1 MKAGIFVDASNI
13 SVNGGYSMRYDV
25 LKEYC
30 QRSHTQL
37 IRLNTYLAYDAERAE
52 TDLEYRD
59 RQVAYH
65 SVLRSFGFKVITKN
79 IKRFVT
85 EEGEFVSKAN
95 ADIDMAVDILLQT
108 NNLDKI
114 YVLTGD
120 SDFQKVVQAVQ
131 NKGSRVELIAFKNI
145 ARSLI
150 NEVDFFTSGYLIP
163 NLIPIKDQRSEDW
176 GKEHRRVRG
185 TCYALQDGFGFMR
198 YYDLNHQSQEI
209 FFHFSQ
215 LPRGIRPRLEEV
227 FEFSLA
233 QNLRG
238 DGLMAT
244 DIEAL

>member
-1 MKAGIFVDASNI
+1 MKAGIFVDAANI

-30 QRSHTQL
+30 LRNNTQL
-37 IRLNTYLAYDAERAE
+37 IRLNTYLAYDSERAE
-52 TDLEYRD
+52 NDYEYRD

-65 SVLRSFGFKVITKN
+65 SVLRSFGFKVITKT

-95 ADIDMAVDILLQT
+95 ADIDMAVDMLLQS

-114 YVLTGD
+114 YLLTGD

-131 NKGSRVELIAFKNI
+131 NKGARVEQIAFKNI
-145 ARSLI
+145 AKELTH
-150 NEVDFFTSGYLIP
+150 EVDFFTSGYIIP
-163 NLIPIKDQRSEDW
+163 NLIPIKDQESEQW
-176 GKEHRRVRG
+176 GKEGCRVRG

-198 YYDLNHQSQEI
+198 YLDFDHENHEI

-227 FEFSLA
+227 FEFTLA
-233 QNLRG
+233 KNLRG

-244 DIEAL
+244 DIIAI

>member
-30 QRSHTQL
+30 LKDNTQL
-37 IRLNTYLAYDAERAE
+37 LRLNTYLAYDSERAE
-52 TDLEYRD
+52 TDYEYRD

-65 SVLRSFGFKVITKN
+65 SVLRSFGFKVITKT

-95 ADIDMAVDILLQT
+95 ADIDLAVDMLLQS

-114 YVLTGD
+114 FLLTGD
-120 SDFQKVVQAVQ
+120 SDFEKVVQAVQ
-131 NKGSRVELIAFKNI
+131 NKGARVELIAFKNI
-145 ARSLI
+145 SKSLSH
-150 NEVDFFTSGYLIP
+150 EVDFFNSGYLIP

-176 GKEHRRVRG
+176 GRENYRVRG

-198 YYDLNHQSQEI
+198 YHDINHQSHEI

-215 LPRGIRPRLEEV
+215 LPRGVRPRLEEV

-233 QNLRG
+233 KNLRG

-244 DIEAL
+244 EIEVV